1 MTTRYRS
8 RFEFDFATYLD
19 NNNIKFEYEPRKIK
33 YVPKEKS
40 YTPDFYLV
48 DYDMFI
54 ETKGRF
60 IEADRTK
67 HKLIAKQHP
76 DIDIRFMFQNPR
88 VKLSKK
94 SKATYADWCEKN
106 DFLYCTKELPYT
118 WVKKNEHK

>member
-1 MTTRYRS
+1 M
-8 RFEFDFATYLD
+8 
-19 NNNIKFEYEPRKIK
+19 IK
-33 YVPKEKS
+33 
-40 YTPDFYLV
+40 
-48 DYDMFI
+48 

-88 VKLSKK
+88 EKLYKK

-106 DFLYCTKELPYT
+106 DFLYCSKELPYMWT
-118 WVKKNEHK
+118 RKD